1 MKSTVFVLG
10 FALLIFACQPAKKEN
25 QEEET
30 QEKEVV
36 EKSADP
42 KLVKL
47 WETDT
52 VMTTCESVLFD
63 GEGNRLFV
71 SNINGQPLDKN
82 GEGFIS
88 ILNLDG
94 SVKELKWATGLN
106 APKGMGIFD
115 GHLYVTDID
124 KVVAIN
130 LESGEVAKEFTP
142 EKAEF
147 LNDITT
153 SESAVYISD
162 MGLGLIHKIED
173 GELSTVAEGV
183 ESINGL
189 LSKGDH
195 LMTLDAKGLRAYD
208 LSANKFE
215 MVNDSVTGGDGLTM
229 LNDETYIASRWQGQ
243 IYHVAGNKATLLLD
257 TKAEESQTAD
267 IGLNPEKMIVYVP
280 TFFQNKVIAYQLE
293 K

>member
-1 MKSTVFVLG
+1 MKNTVFVLG

-25 QEEET
+25 QEETEA
-30 QEKEVV
+30 KEVV
-36 EKSADP
+36 EQSADP

-52 VMTTCESVLFD
+52 LMTTCESVLYD
-63 GEGNRLFV
+63 GDGNRLFV
-71 SNINGQPLDKN
+71 SNINGKPLDKN

-94 SVKELKWATGLN
+94 SIKNLKWTTGLN

-124 KVVAIN
+124 RVVAID
-130 LESGEVAKEFTP
+130 LETGKVAKEFTP

-153 SESAVYISD
+153 SENAVYISD

-173 GELSTVAEGV
+173 GELSTIAEGV
-183 ESINGL
+183 KSINGL

-195 LMTLDAKGLRAYD
+195 LMTLDANGLRAYD
-208 LSANKFE
+208 LAENKFE

-229 LNDETYIASRWQGQ
+229 LNDETYIASRWKGE

-267 IGLNPEKMIVYVP
+267 IGLDPERKIVFVP
-280 TFFQNKVIAYQLE
+280 TFFKNKVVAYQLE
-293 K
+293 Q

>member
-1 MKSTVFVLG
+1 MKNTVFVLG

-25 QEEET
+25 QEETEA
-30 QEKEVV
+30 KEVV
-36 EKSADP
+36 EQSADP

-52 VMTTCESVLFD
+52 LMTTCESVLYD

-71 SNINGQPLDKN
+71 SNINGKPLDKN

-94 SVKELKWATGLN
+94 SIKNLKWTTGLN

-124 KVVAIN
+124 RVVAID
-130 LESGEVAKEFTP
+130 LETGKVAKEFTP

-153 SESAVYISD
+153 SENAVYISD

-173 GELSTVAEGV
+173 GELSTIAEGV
-183 ESINGL
+183 KSINGL

-208 LSANKFE
+208 LAENKFE

-229 LNDETYIASRWQGQ
+229 LNDETYIASRWKGE

-267 IGLNPEKMIVYVP
+267 IGLDPDRKIVFVP
-280 TFFQNKVIAYQLE
+280 TFFKNKVVAYQLE
-293 K
+293 Q

>member
-10 FALLIFACQPAKKEN
+10 IALLIFACQPAKKEN
-25 QEEET
+25 QEET
-30 QEKEVV
+30 SKQEVV

-42 KLVKL
+42 KLLKL

-52 VMTTCESVLFD
+52 ILTTCESVLFD
-63 GEGNRLFV
+63 GKGSRLFV
-71 SNINGQPLDKN
+71 SNINGQPSDKN

-94 SVKELKWATGLN
+94 SVQELKWATGLN
-106 APKGMGIFD
+106 APKGMGILD

-124 KVVAIN
+124 RVVAID

-153 SESAVYISD
+153 SSSAVYISD
-162 MGLGLIHKIED
+162 MGLGLIHKIEN
-173 GELSTVAEGV
+173 GELSTIADGV
-183 ESINGL
+183 KGVNGL

-208 LSANKFE
+208 LTQNKFS

-229 LNDETYIASRWQGQ
+229 LNDETYIASRWQGE
-243 IYHVAGNKATLLLD
+243 IYHVAGNKAHLLLD

-267 IGLNPEKMIVYVP
+267 IGLDPDKMIVYVP
-280 TFFQNKVIAYQLE
+280 TFFKNKVVAYQF

>member
-1 MKSTVFVLG
+1 MKNTLFVLG

-25 QEEET
+25 QEEAET
-30 QEKEVV
+30 KEVV
-36 EKSADP
+36 EQSADP

-52 VMTTCESVLFD
+52 VMTTCESVLYD
-63 GEGNRLFV
+63 GDGNRLFV
-71 SNINGQPLDKN
+71 SNINGKPLDKN

-94 SVKELKWATGLN
+94 SINNLKWATGLN

-124 KVVAIN
+124 KVVAID
-130 LESGEVAKEFTP
+130 LETGEIAKEFTP

-153 SESAVYISD
+153 SENAVYISD

-173 GELSTVAEGV
+173 GELSTIAEGV

-195 LMTLDAKGLRAYD
+195 LMTLDAKGLREYD
-208 LSANKFE
+208 LAENKFE

-229 LNDETYIASRWQGQ
+229 LNDETYIASRWKGE

-267 IGLNPEKMIVYVP
+267 IGLDPDRKIVFVP
-280 TFFQNKVIAYQLE
+280 TFFKNKVVAYQLE
-293 K
+293 Q

>member
-1 MKSTVFVLG
+1 MKNTVFVLG

-25 QEEET
+25 QEETEA
-30 QEKEVV
+30 KEVV
-36 EKSADP
+36 EQSVDP

-52 VMTTCESVLFD
+52 LMTTCESVLYD
-63 GEGNRLFV
+63 GDGNRLFV
-71 SNINGQPLDKN
+71 SNINGKPLDKN

-94 SVKELKWATGLN
+94 SIKNLKWTTGLN

-124 KVVAIN
+124 RVVAID
-130 LESGEVAKEFTP
+130 LETGKVAKEFTP

-153 SESAVYISD
+153 SENAVYISD

-173 GELSTVAEGV
+173 GELSTIAEGV
-183 ESINGL
+183 KSINGL

-208 LSANKFE
+208 LAENKFE

-229 LNDETYIASRWQGQ
+229 LNDETYIASRWKGE

-267 IGLNPEKMIVYVP
+267 IGLDPERKIVFVP
-280 TFFQNKVIAYQLE
+280 TFFKNKVVAYQLE
-293 K
+293 Q

>member
-10 FALLIFACQPAKKEN
+10 IALLIFACQPAKKEN
-25 QEEET
+25 QEET
-30 QEKEVV
+30 SKQEVV

-42 KLVKL
+42 KLLKL

-52 VMTTCESVLFD
+52 ILTTCESVLFD
-63 GEGNRLFV
+63 GKGSRLFV
-71 SNINGQPLDKN
+71 SNINGQPSDKN

-94 SVKELKWATGLN
+94 SVQELKWATGLN
-106 APKGMGIFD
+106 APKGMGILD

-124 KVVAIN
+124 RVVAID

-153 SESAVYISD
+153 SSSAVYISD
-162 MGLGLIHKIED
+162 MGLGLIHKIEN
-173 GELSTVAEGV
+173 GELSTIADGV
-183 ESINGL
+183 KGVNGL

-208 LSANKFE
+208 LTQDKFS

-229 LNDETYIASRWQGQ
+229 LNDETYIASRWQGE
-243 IYHVAGNKATLLLD
+243 IYHVAGNKAHLLLD

-267 IGLNPEKMIVYVP
+267 IGLDPDKMIVYVP
-280 TFFQNKVIAYQLE
+280 TFFKNKVVAYQLE

>member
-1 MKSTVFVLG
+1 MKNTLFILG

-25 QEEET
+25 SEEKEAV
-30 QEKEVV
+30 EKEVV
-36 EKSADP
+36 EKPADP
-42 KLVKL
+42 KFVKL

-52 VMTTCESVLFD
+52 VMTTCESVLYD

-94 SVKELKWATGLN
+94 SVESLNWATGLN

-124 KVVAIN
+124 RVVAID
-130 LESGEVAKEFTP
+130 LETGEIAKEFTP

-153 SESAVYISD
+153 SESAVFISD
-162 MGLGLIHKIED
+162 MSLGLIHKIEN

-183 ESINGL
+183 KGINGL

-195 LMTLDAKGLRAYD
+195 LMTLDGMGLRSLD
-208 LSANKFE
+208 LASNKFE
-215 MVNDSVTGGDGLTM
+215 MVNESVTGGDGLTV
-229 LNDETYIASRWQGQ
+229 LNDGTYIASRWKGE

-257 TKAEESQTAD
+257 TEEASQTAD
-267 IGLNPEKMIVYVP
+267 IGLNAEKEIVYVP
-280 TFFQNKVIAYQLE
+280 TFFSNKVVAYQLE
-293 K
+293 R